1 MSGEAL
7 THRILLRSGPEQEER
22 LDSAELHLRLQVK
35 PSSLTQHLKLRT
47 FIVKP

>member
-7 THRILLRSGPEQEER
+7 TPRILSRSGPEQEER
-22 LDSAELHLRLQVK
+22 LDSAELHFRPEFK